1 MELQQTYERVI
12 AGDAPKVK
20 ELVWQAVAE
29 GVPPSE
35 IISNYLIPAMAEVGA
50 RFERQEFYVPEM
62 LIAARAMQTGLG
74 ILKQLLVEGDLETA
88 V

>member
-1 MELQQTYERVI
+1 MELQQIYESDRRGC
-12 AGDAPKVK
+12 AQRQG
-20 ELVWQAVAE
+20 LVQQAVAE

-35 IISNYLIPAMAEVGA
+35 ITSHSLIPAMTEVGA

-62 LIAARAMQTGLG
+62 LIAARAMQTGLA
-74 ILKQLLVEGDLETA
+74 ILKPLLVEEELEMA